1 MDPKKDIKEDPLA
14 DVNLA
19 SLMQRRA
26 EAVEKQ
32 KEAAEAVQTGMAG
45 RFLRYWLGGGAML
58 LAAVWLAQT
67 LAELTPIGMFVLSFF
82 IISWLGLWIAAFF
95 SAGAVRHLQD
105 KATAANGQVMEIDLK
120 IAFCHQVLEEARK
133 TKVQKFAQALVE
145 KEAAPKK
152 PAAG

>member
-14 DVNLA
+14 DLNLA
-19 SLMQRRA
+19 SLNQRRI

-32 KEAAEAVQTGMAG
+32 KEAAAAVQTGKADHL
-45 RFLRYWLGGGAML
+45 LRYWLVGGAMFFV
-58 LAAVWLAQT
+58 AVWLAQT
-67 LAELTPIGMFVLSFF
+67 PAEYTPIGMFVLSFF

-105 KATAANGQVMEIDLK
+105 KATAANRQLMELDLK
-120 IAFCHQVLEEARK
+120 IAFCHQVIEEAKK

-145 KEAAPKK
+145 KDATPKK